1 VSHEKNIRTVAEES
15 SDEVATP
22 DSELQ
27 ALHRATLSLISD
39 LSLDGVLRR
48 VIHAARDLSNAKYA
62 AIGIPTGDGELSTFI
77 TEGLSVEEHDRISH
91 QPQGHGLIGEML
103 RTGTLNP
110 LVFQKGTL

>member
-62 AIGIPTGDGELSTFI
+62 AIGIPTGAS
-77 TEGLSVEEHDRISH
+77 
-91 QPQGHGLIGEML
+91 
-103 RTGTLNP
+103 
-110 LVFQKGTL
+110 